1 MVMPIRLVTV
11 AVGANA
17 PFDYPTSSPRS
28 LEHAGPA
35 TYRAVLRDRPRRRG
49 REGLDSVEDAVQ
61 AEGEWVDRRR
71 GAGEC
76 FRQCGKVF
84 DMAVDEFDGEPLPL
98 LRVVGVEVDV
108 LLGEVARVSGDEQ
121 EDLVALDSL
130 QTVDSSAA
138 SAASIQ
144 WSRCGPRS

>member
-1 MVMPIRLVTV
+1 MTTRPPAHAASNTPDQPHTAQSSETGR
-11 AVGANA
+11 VGVV
-17 PFDYPTSSPRS
+17 D
-28 LEHAGPA
+28 
-35 TYRAVLRDRPRRRG
+35 
-49 REGLDSVEDAVQ
+49 EGLDSVEDAVQ

-76 FRQCGKVF
+76 IRQCGKVF

-98 LRVVGVEVDV
+98 LRVVGVEVGV